1 MSENFCNIKKKVAN
15 MAELALSMWQMT
27 FKAFM
32 DHDLELLAKV
42 LEDENKLNDFEKM
55 LTNELIEA
63 GQGLKKADEKKAVIT
78 YVEVVEDLELIGDYC
93 KDILERVQ
101 IKIEEK
107 LLFSDDAV
115 KEYIELYNRSEAALR
130 EVVQALEKD
139 DLGILNEVLKNQE
152 HIDTLVDEYRSRHN
166 ERLINKLC
174 SPFSCNMFLNMLD
187 FTAAIYYHTKKIARN
202 LLKIKAKCI

>member
-130 EVVQALEKD
+130 EVAQALEKD